1 MTDKY
6 DIALVVGTRP
16 NFVKAAPLLNKIEE
30 QNKKVLFIHTGQ
42 HFDKNMSKN
51 IFDDLSMR
59 TPDINLN
66 APSDSQSKQF
76 QYIVQELQKIFNNC
90 EIGKV
95 GVFGDVTST
104 LAASIAAKQSDLYL
118 FHVESGL
125 RSNNLGMPEER
136 NRIMVDA
143 ISDLLLIP
151 SEDAREN
158 LLKEKISPDK
168 IHNVG
173 NIMIDTLAK
182 NKSKIINNSV
192 NIRNNLNINKS
203 YFVVTLHRPSNL
215 NDDILEDVFGAI
227 SNFTD
232 YYQVILPAHPRLK
245 NYIENNNIELS
256 NVILIDPLSYI
267 DFMSLV
273 YGCDLVLTDS
283 GGIQEETTYLGINC
297 LTLREETE
305 RPITVQEGTNKVIG
319 TNKENIINE
328 INNVLGSKIS
338 NEAKIKYWDGETSD
352 RILQLSVDKPR
363 SKSTTASHE
372 PESVKATISVGQIAV
387 GSSAST
393 TTISILH
400 ETELSPSSVAVTVTA
415 VIPTPNSEP
424 EGIDSTT
431 VVVQLSVTVYSVL

>member
-1 MTDKY
+1 MTGNY

-16 NFVKAAPLLNKIEE
+16 NFVKAAPLLNKLEE

-51 IFDDLSMR
+51 IFDDLSIR
-59 TPDINLN
+59 VPDINLN
-66 APSDSQSKQF
+66 APSDSQSQQF
-76 QYIVQELQKIFNNC
+76 QYIVEELQKIFKNC
-90 EIGKV
+90 EIDKV

-143 ISDLLLIP
+143 ISDLLLVP
-151 SEDAREN
+151 SEDAEDN
-158 LLKEKISPDK
+158 LLKERVSLDK

-173 NIMIDTLAK
+173 NIMIDTLLK
-182 NKSKIINNSV
+182 NKSKIINNSE
-192 NIRNNLNINKS
+192 NIKDTLNIDKP
-203 YFVVTLHRPSNL
+203 YFVMTLHRPSNL
-215 NDDILEDVFGAI
+215 NNETLKDIFEAI
-227 SNFTD
+227 SNFTQD
-232 YYQVILPAHPRLK
+232 YQVILPAHPRLK
-245 NYIENNNIELS
+245 YYIDDKNIELT
-256 NVILIDPLSYI
+256 NIALIDPLSYI

-273 YGCDLVLTDS
+273 YGCELVLTDS

-319 TNKENIINE
+319 TDKENIINE

-338 NEAKIKYWDGETSD
+338 NEVKIKHWDGETSD
-352 RILQLSVDKPR
+352 RIY
-363 SKSTTASHE
+363 
-372 PESVKATISVGQIAV
+372 QILF
-387 GSSAST
+387 G
-393 TTISILH
+393 
-400 ETELSPSSVAVTVTA
+400 
-415 VIPTPNSEP
+415 
-424 EGIDSTT
+424 
-431 VVVQLSVTVYSVL
+431 

>member
-1 MTDKY
+1 VTSNY

-16 NFVKAAPLLNKIEE
+16 NFVKAGPLLNKLEE
-30 QNKKVLFIHTGQ
+30 QEKKVLFIHTGQ

-51 IFDDLSMR
+51 IFDDLSIR

-66 APSDSQSKQF
+66 APSDSQNKQF
-76 QYIVQELQKIFNNC
+76 QYIVEELQNIFKNC

-125 RSNNLGMPEER
+125 RSNNLCMPEER

-151 SEDAREN
+151 SEDAEEN
-158 LLKEKISPDK
+158 LLKERVSPDK

-173 NIMIDTLAK
+173 NIMIDTLFK
-182 NKSKIINNSV
+182 NKSKIINNSE
-192 NIRNNLNINKS
+192 NIKDTLNIDKP
-203 YFVVTLHRPSNL
+203 YFVMTLHRPSNL
-215 NDDILEDVFGAI
+215 NDDTLKDIFEAI
-227 SNFTD
+227 SNFSQD
-232 YYQVILPAHPRLK
+232 YQVILPAHPRFK
-245 NYIENNNIELS
+245 YYIDDNSIKLTNI
-256 NVILIDPLSYI
+256 VLIDPLSYI

-273 YGCDLVLTDS
+273 YGCELVLTDS

-305 RPITVQEGTNKVIG
+305 RPITVQKGTNKVIG
-319 TNKENIINE
+319 TDKENIINE

-338 NEAKIKYWDGETSD
+338 NKAKIKYWDGETSD
-352 RILQLSVDKPR
+352 RIF
-363 SKSTTASHE
+363 
-372 PESVKATISVGQIAV
+372 QILF
-387 GSSAST
+387 G
-393 TTISILH
+393 
-400 ETELSPSSVAVTVTA
+400 
-415 VIPTPNSEP
+415 
-424 EGIDSTT
+424 
-431 VVVQLSVTVYSVL
+431 

>member
-1 MTDKY
+1 MTGNY

-16 NFVKAAPLLNKIEE
+16 NFVKAAPLLNKLEE
-30 QNKKVLFIHTGQ
+30 QDKKVLFIHTGQ

-51 IFDDLSMR
+51 IFDDLSIR

-76 QYIVQELQKIFNNC
+76 QYIVEELQKIFNNC

-143 ISDLLLIP
+143 ISDLLLVP
-151 SEDAREN
+151 SKDAEEN
-158 LLKEKISPDK
+158 LLKERVSLDK

-173 NIMIDTLAK
+173 NIMIDTLLK
-182 NKSKIINNSV
+182 NKSKIINNSE
-192 NIRNNLNINKS
+192 NIKDTLNIDKP
-203 YFVVTLHRPSNL
+203 YFVMTLHRPSNL
-215 NDDILEDVFGAI
+215 NDETLKDIFEAL
-227 SNFTD
+227 SNFTQD
-232 YYQVILPAHPRLK
+232 YQVILPAHPRLK
-245 NYIENNNIELS
+245 YYIDDKNIELT
-256 NVILIDPLSYI
+256 NIALIDPLSYI

-319 TNKENIINE
+319 TDKENIINE

-352 RILQLSVDKPR
+352 RIF
-363 SKSTTASHE
+363 
-372 PESVKATISVGQIAV
+372 QILF
-387 GSSAST
+387 G
-393 TTISILH
+393 
-400 ETELSPSSVAVTVTA
+400 
-415 VIPTPNSEP
+415 
-424 EGIDSTT
+424 
-431 VVVQLSVTVYSVL
+431 

>member
-1 MTDKY
+1 VTGNY

-16 NFVKAAPLLNKIEE
+16 NFVKAAPLLNKLEE

-51 IFDDLSMR
+51 IFDDLSIR
-59 TPDINLN
+59 VPDINLN

-76 QYIVQELQKIFNNC
+76 QYIVEELQKIFENC
-90 EIGKV
+90 EIDKV

-125 RSNNLGMPEER
+125 RSYNLGMPEER

-143 ISDLLLIP
+143 ISDLLLVP
-151 SEDAREN
+151 SEDAEEN
-158 LLKEKISPDK
+158 LLKERVSLDK

-173 NIMIDTLAK
+173 NIMIDTLLK
-182 NKSKIINNSV
+182 NKSKIINNSE
-192 NIRNNLNINKS
+192 IIKDTLNIDKP
-203 YFVVTLHRPSNL
+203 YFVMTLHRPSNL
-215 NDDILEDVFGAI
+215 NDETLKEIFEAI
-227 SNFTD
+227 SNFTQD
-232 YYQVILPAHPRLK
+232 YQVILPAHPRLK
-245 NYIENNNIELS
+245 DYIDDKNIELT
-256 NVILIDPLSYI
+256 NIALIDPLSYI

-319 TNKENIINE
+319 TDKENIINE
-328 INNVLGSKIS
+328 INNVLDSKIS
-338 NEAKIKYWDGETSD
+338 IEAKIKYWDGETSD
-352 RILQLSVDKPR
+352 RIF
-363 SKSTTASHE
+363 
-372 PESVKATISVGQIAV
+372 QILF
-387 GSSAST
+387 G
-393 TTISILH
+393 
-400 ETELSPSSVAVTVTA
+400 
-415 VIPTPNSEP
+415 
-424 EGIDSTT
+424 
-431 VVVQLSVTVYSVL
+431 

>member
-1 MTDKY
+1 MTGNY

-16 NFVKAAPLLNKIEE
+16 NFVKAAPLLNKLEE

-51 IFDDLSMR
+51 IFDDLSIR
-59 TPDINLN
+59 VPDINLN

-76 QYIVQELQKIFNNC
+76 QYIVKELQKIFENC
-90 EIGKV
+90 EIDKV

-143 ISDLLLIP
+143 ISDLLLVP
-151 SEDAREN
+151 SEDAEEN
-158 LLKEKISPDK
+158 LLKERVSLDK

-173 NIMIDTLAK
+173 NIMIDTLLK
-182 NKSKIINNSV
+182 NKSKIINNSE
-192 NIRNNLNINKS
+192 IIKDTLNIDKP
-203 YFVVTLHRPSNL
+203 YFVMTLHRPSNL
-215 NDDILEDVFGAI
+215 NDKTLKEIFEAI
-227 SNFTD
+227 SNFTQD
-232 YYQVILPAHPRLK
+232 YQVILPAHPRLK
-245 NYIENNNIELS
+245 DYIDDKNIELT
-256 NVILIDPLSYI
+256 NIALIDPLSYI

-319 TNKENIINE
+319 TDKENIINE
-328 INNVLGSKIS
+328 INNVLDSKIS
-338 NEAKIKYWDGETSD
+338 IEAKIKYWDGETSD
-352 RILQLSVDKPR
+352 RIF
-363 SKSTTASHE
+363 
-372 PESVKATISVGQIAV
+372 QILF
-387 GSSAST
+387 G
-393 TTISILH
+393 
-400 ETELSPSSVAVTVTA
+400 
-415 VIPTPNSEP
+415 
-424 EGIDSTT
+424 
-431 VVVQLSVTVYSVL
+431 

>member
-1 MTDKY
+1 VTGNY

-16 NFVKAAPLLNKIEE
+16 NFVKAAPLLNKLEE

-51 IFDDLSMR
+51 IFDDLNIR
-59 TPDINLN
+59 VPDINLN

-76 QYIVQELQKIFNNC
+76 QYIVEELQKIFKNF
-90 EIGKV
+90 EIDKV

-143 ISDLLLIP
+143 ISDLLLVP
-151 SEDAREN
+151 SEDAEEN
-158 LLKEKISPDK
+158 LLKEKVSFNK

-173 NIMIDTLAK
+173 NIMIDTLLK
-182 NKSKIINNSV
+182 NKSKIINNTE
-192 NIRNNLNINKS
+192 NIKDTLNIDKP
-203 YFVVTLHRPSNL
+203 YFVMTLHRPSNL
-215 NDDILEDVFGAI
+215 NDDTLEDIFGAI
-227 SNFTD
+227 SNFTED
-232 YYQVILPAHPRLK
+232 YQIILPAHPRLK
-245 NYIENNNIELS
+245 YYIDDKNIELT
-256 NVILIDPLSYI
+256 NIALIDPLSYI

-319 TNKENIINE
+319 TDKENIINE

-352 RILQLSVDKPR
+352 RIF
-363 SKSTTASHE
+363 
-372 PESVKATISVGQIAV
+372 QILF
-387 GSSAST
+387 G
-393 TTISILH
+393 
-400 ETELSPSSVAVTVTA
+400 
-415 VIPTPNSEP
+415 
-424 EGIDSTT
+424 
-431 VVVQLSVTVYSVL
+431 

>member
-16 NFVKAAPLLNKIEE
+16 NFVKAAPLLNKLEG

-51 IFDDLSMR
+51 IFDDLNIRS
-59 TPDINLN
+59 PDINLN

-76 QYIVQELQKIFNNC
+76 QYIVQELQKIFKDR
-90 EIGKV
+90 EIDKV

-158 LLKEKISPDK
+158 LLKEKVSPDK

-173 NIMIDTLAK
+173 NIMIDTLE
-182 NKSKIINNSV
+182 
-192 NIRNNLNINKS
+192 
-203 YFVVTLHRPSNL
+203 
-215 NDDILEDVFGAI
+215 DIFGAI
-227 SNFTD
+227 SNFTED
-232 YYQVILPAHPRLK
+232 YQIILPAHPRLK
-245 NYIENNNIELS
+245 YYIDDKNIELT
-256 NVILIDPLSYI
+256 NIALIDPLSYI

-319 TNKENIINE
+319 TDKENIINE

-338 NEAKIKYWDGETSD
+338 KEAKIKYWDGETSD
-352 RILQLSVDKPR
+352 RIFK
-363 SKSTTASHE
+363 
-372 PESVKATISVGQIAV
+372 
-387 GSSAST
+387 
-393 TTISILH
+393 ILF
-400 ETELSPSSVAVTVTA
+400 V
-415 VIPTPNSEP
+415 
-424 EGIDSTT
+424 
-431 VVVQLSVTVYSVL
+431 

>member
-1 MTDKY
+1 MTGNY

-16 NFVKAAPLLNKIEE
+16 NFVKAAPLLNKLEE

-51 IFDDLSMR
+51 IFDDLSIR
-59 TPDINLN
+59 VPDINLN

-76 QYIVQELQKIFNNC
+76 QYIVEELQKIFENC
-90 EIGKV
+90 EIDKV

-125 RSNNLGMPEER
+125 RSYNLSMPEER

-143 ISDLLLIP
+143 ISDLLLVP
-151 SEDAREN
+151 SEDAEEN
-158 LLKEKISPDK
+158 LLKERVSLDK

-173 NIMIDTLAK
+173 NIMIDTLLK
-182 NKSKIINNSV
+182 NKSKIINNSE
-192 NIRNNLNINKS
+192 IIKDTLNIDKP
-203 YFVVTLHRPSNL
+203 YFVMTLHRPSNL
-215 NDDILEDVFGAI
+215 NDETLKEIFEAI
-227 SNFTD
+227 SNFTQD
-232 YYQVILPAHPRLK
+232 YQVILPAHPRLK
-245 NYIENNNIELS
+245 DYIDDKNIELT
-256 NVILIDPLSYI
+256 NIALIDPLSYI

-319 TNKENIINE
+319 TDKENIINE
-328 INNVLGSKIS
+328 INNVLDSKIS
-338 NEAKIKYWDGETSD
+338 IEAKIKYWDGETSD
-352 RILQLSVDKPR
+352 RIF
-363 SKSTTASHE
+363 
-372 PESVKATISVGQIAV
+372 QILF
-387 GSSAST
+387 G
-393 TTISILH
+393 
-400 ETELSPSSVAVTVTA
+400 
-415 VIPTPNSEP
+415 
-424 EGIDSTT
+424 
-431 VVVQLSVTVYSVL
+431 

>member
-1 MTDKY
+1 VTYKY

-16 NFVKAAPLLNKIEE
+16 NFVKAAPLLNKLEG

-66 APSDSQSKQF
+66 APYDSQSKQF
-76 QYIVQELQKIFNNC
+76 QYIVQELQKIFKNC
-90 EIGKV
+90 EIDKV

-143 ISDLLLIP
+143 ISDLLFIP
-151 SEDAREN
+151 SEDARKN
-158 LLKEKISPDK
+158 LLKEKVSPDK

-182 NKSKIINNSV
+182 NKSKIIRNSE

-215 NDDILEDVFGAI
+215 NDDILEDVFEAI

-232 YYQVILPAHPRLK
+232 DFQVILPAHPRLK
-245 NYIENNNIELS
+245 NYIENNNIKLS

-319 TNKENIINE
+319 TAKENIINE

-352 RILQLSVDKPR
+352 RIF
-363 SKSTTASHE
+363 
-372 PESVKATISVGQIAV
+372 QILF
-387 GSSAST
+387 G
-393 TTISILH
+393 
-400 ETELSPSSVAVTVTA
+400 
-415 VIPTPNSEP
+415 
-424 EGIDSTT
+424 
-431 VVVQLSVTVYSVL
+431 

>member
-1 MTDKY
+1 MTGNY

-16 NFVKAAPLLNKIEE
+16 NFVKAAPLLNKLEE
-30 QNKKVLFIHTGQ
+30 QDKKVLFIHTGQ
-42 HFDKNMSKN
+42 HFDKNMSKY
-51 IFDDLSMR
+51 IFDDLSIR

-76 QYIVQELQKIFNNC
+76 QHIVEELQKIFNNC

-136 NRIMVDA
+136 NRIIVDA
-143 ISDLLLIP
+143 ISDLLFIP
-151 SEDAREN
+151 SEDAEEN
-158 LLKEKISPDK
+158 LLKERVSLDK

-173 NIMIDTLAK
+173 NIMIDTLLK
-182 NKSKIINNSV
+182 NKSKIINNSE
-192 NIRNNLNINKS
+192 NIKDTLNIDKP
-203 YFVVTLHRPSNL
+203 YFVMTLHRPSNL
-215 NDDILEDVFGAI
+215 NDDTLKDIFEAI
-227 SNFTD
+227 SNFTQD
-232 YYQVILPAHPRLK
+232 YQVILPAHPRLK
-245 NYIENNNIELS
+245 YYIDDKNIELT
-256 NVILIDPLSYI
+256 NIALIDPLSYI

-319 TNKENIINE
+319 TDKENIINE

-352 RILQLSVDKPR
+352 RIF
-363 SKSTTASHE
+363 
-372 PESVKATISVGQIAV
+372 QILF
-387 GSSAST
+387 G
-393 TTISILH
+393 
-400 ETELSPSSVAVTVTA
+400 
-415 VIPTPNSEP
+415 
-424 EGIDSTT
+424 
-431 VVVQLSVTVYSVL
+431 

>member
-1 MTDKY
+1 MTGNY

-16 NFVKAAPLLNKIEE
+16 NFVKAAPLLNKLEE

-51 IFDDLSMR
+51 IFDDLSIR
-59 TPDINLN
+59 VPDINLN
-66 APSDSQSKQF
+66 APSDSQSEQF
-76 QYIVQELQKIFNNC
+76 QYIVEELQKIFNNC
-90 EIGKV
+90 EIDKV

-143 ISDLLLIP
+143 ISDLLLVP
-151 SEDAREN
+151 SEDAEEN
-158 LLKEKISPDK
+158 LLKERVSLDK

-173 NIMIDTLAK
+173 NIMIDTLLK
-182 NKSKIINNSV
+182 NKSKIINNSE
-192 NIRNNLNINKS
+192 NIKDTLNIDKP
-203 YFVVTLHRPSNL
+203 YFVMTLHRPSNL
-215 NDDILEDVFGAI
+215 NDETLKDIFEAI
-227 SNFTD
+227 SNFTQD
-232 YYQVILPAHPRLK
+232 YQVILPAHPRLK
-245 NYIENNNIELS
+245 YYIDDKNIELT
-256 NVILIDPLSYI
+256 NIALIEPLSYI

-319 TNKENIINE
+319 TDKENIINE

-352 RILQLSVDKPR
+352 RIF
-363 SKSTTASHE
+363 
-372 PESVKATISVGQIAV
+372 QILF
-387 GSSAST
+387 G
-393 TTISILH
+393 
-400 ETELSPSSVAVTVTA
+400 
-415 VIPTPNSEP
+415 
-424 EGIDSTT
+424 
-431 VVVQLSVTVYSVL
+431 

>member
-1 MTDKY
+1 VTSNY

-16 NFVKAAPLLNKIEE
+16 NFVKAGPLLNKLEE
-30 QNKKVLFIHTGQ
+30 QDKKVLFIHTGQ

-51 IFDDLSMR
+51 IFDDLSIR

-66 APSDSQSKQF
+66 APSDSQNKQF
-76 QYIVQELQKIFNNC
+76 QYIVEELQNIFKNC

-125 RSNNLGMPEER
+125 RSNNLCMPEER

-151 SEDAREN
+151 SEDAEEN
-158 LLKEKISPDK
+158 LLKERVSPDK

-173 NIMIDTLAK
+173 NIMIDTLFK
-182 NKSKIINNSV
+182 NKSKIINNSE
-192 NIRNNLNINKS
+192 NIKDTLNIDKP
-203 YFVVTLHRPSNL
+203 YFVMTLHRPSNL
-215 NDDILEDVFGAI
+215 NDDTLKDIFEAI
-227 SNFTD
+227 SNFSQD
-232 YYQVILPAHPRLK
+232 YQVILPAHPRFK
-245 NYIENNNIELS
+245 YYIDDNSIKLTNI
-256 NVILIDPLSYI
+256 VLIDPLSYI

-273 YGCDLVLTDS
+273 YGCELVLTDS

-305 RPITVQEGTNKVIG
+305 RPITVQKGTNKVIG
-319 TNKENIINE
+319 TDKENIINE

-338 NEAKIKYWDGETSD
+338 NKAKIKYWDGETSD
-352 RILQLSVDKPR
+352 RIF
-363 SKSTTASHE
+363 
-372 PESVKATISVGQIAV
+372 QILF
-387 GSSAST
+387 G
-393 TTISILH
+393 
-400 ETELSPSSVAVTVTA
+400 
-415 VIPTPNSEP
+415 
-424 EGIDSTT
+424 
-431 VVVQLSVTVYSVL
+431 

>member
-1 MTDKY
+1 MTGNY

-16 NFVKAAPLLNKIEE
+16 NFVKAAPLLNKLEE

-76 QYIVQELQKIFNNC
+76 QYIVEELQKIFKNF
-90 EIGKV
+90 EIDKV

-143 ISDLLLIP
+143 ISDLLLVP
-151 SEDAREN
+151 SEDAEEN
-158 LLKEKISPDK
+158 LLKERVSLDK

-173 NIMIDTLAK
+173 NIMIDTLLK
-182 NKSKIINNSV
+182 NKSKIINNTE
-192 NIRNNLNINKS
+192 NIKDTLNIDKP
-203 YFVVTLHRPSNL
+203 YFVMTLHRPSNL
-215 NDDILEDVFGAI
+215 NNETLKDIFEAI
-227 SNFTD
+227 SNFTQD
-232 YYQVILPAHPRLK
+232 YQVILPAHPRLK
-245 NYIENNNIELS
+245 YYIDDKNIELT
-256 NVILIDPLSYI
+256 NIALIDPLSYI

-319 TNKENIINE
+319 TDKENIINE

-352 RILQLSVDKPR
+352 RIF
-363 SKSTTASHE
+363 
-372 PESVKATISVGQIAV
+372 QILF
-387 GSSAST
+387 G
-393 TTISILH
+393 
-400 ETELSPSSVAVTVTA
+400 
-415 VIPTPNSEP
+415 
-424 EGIDSTT
+424 
-431 VVVQLSVTVYSVL
+431 

>member
-1 MTDKY
+1 MTSNY

-16 NFVKAAPLLNKIEE
+16 NFVKAGPLLNKLEE
-30 QNKKVLFIHTGQ
+30 QDKKVLFIHTGQ

-51 IFDDLSMR
+51 IFDDLSIR

-66 APSDSQSKQF
+66 APSDSQNKQF
-76 QYIVQELQKIFNNC
+76 QYIVEELQNIFKNC

-125 RSNNLGMPEER
+125 RSNNLCMPEER

-151 SEDAREN
+151 SEDAEEN
-158 LLKEKISPDK
+158 LLKERVSPDK

-173 NIMIDTLAK
+173 NIMIDTLFK
-182 NKSKIINNSV
+182 NKSKIINNSE
-192 NIRNNLNINKS
+192 NIKDTLNIDKP
-203 YFVVTLHRPSNL
+203 YFVMTLHRPSNL
-215 NDDILEDVFGAI
+215 NDDTLKDIFEAI
-227 SNFTD
+227 SNFSQD
-232 YYQVILPAHPRLK
+232 YQVILPAHPRFK
-245 NYIENNNIELS
+245 YYIDDNSIKLTNI
-256 NVILIDPLSYI
+256 VLIDPLSYI

-273 YGCDLVLTDS
+273 YGCELVLTDS

-305 RPITVQEGTNKVIG
+305 RPITVQKGTNKVIG
-319 TNKENIINE
+319 TDKENIINE

-338 NEAKIKYWDGETSD
+338 NKAKIKYWDGETSD
-352 RILQLSVDKPR
+352 RIF
-363 SKSTTASHE
+363 
-372 PESVKATISVGQIAV
+372 QILF
-387 GSSAST
+387 G
-393 TTISILH
+393 
-400 ETELSPSSVAVTVTA
+400 
-415 VIPTPNSEP
+415 
-424 EGIDSTT
+424 
-431 VVVQLSVTVYSVL
+431 